1 MIDEYAGCNSAY
13 TQSLHCTRVASAIC
27 QFELISILKLSRGLP
42 LMHPGRQSDAV
53 ADKTGSRTW
62 HSFTDSGGPASI
74 LLDAISVM
82 IDKRDKREN

>member
-1 MIDEYAGCNSAY
+1 
-13 TQSLHCTRVASAIC
+13 
-27 QFELISILKLSRGLP
+27 
-42 LMHPGRQSDAV
+42 MHPGRQSDAV